1 MPFTSPVDQM
11 AWYILVW
18 LSYICTKNILC
29 HKQWYYSILNRCGS
43 EGVAL
48 YFRMED
54 TVMIVGKLEDQVSF
68 IYTDPV
74 FLVSEIDCV
83 RVIGAF
89 SNDLLQLVPR
99 YVQDIF
105 RINST
110 SPSSYLVE
118 ASKQFEVII
127 IIKC

>member
-1 MPFTSPVDQM
+1 MSIRHYDIIINFSINK
-11 AWYILVW
+11 YFINL
-18 LSYICTKNILC
+18 
-29 HKQWYYSILNRCGS
+29 ILNRCGS

-48 YFRMED
+48 YFKTEE
-54 TVMIVGKLEDQVSF
+54 TVMIVGKHDDQVTF

-74 FLVSEIDCV
+74 CLVSEIDCV

-89 SNDLLQLVPR
+89 SNDMLQLVPH
-99 YVQDIF
+99 YVQEIF

-118 ASKQFEVII
+118 ASRQFEVII
-127 IIKC
+127 TNQCLI

>member
-1 MPFTSPVDQM
+1 
-11 AWYILVW
+11 
-18 LSYICTKNILC
+18 
-29 HKQWYYSILNRCGS
+29 
-43 EGVAL
+43 
-48 YFRMED
+48 MED

-127 IIKC
+127 IIECWEN

>member
-1 MPFTSPVDQM
+1 
-11 AWYILVW
+11 
-18 LSYICTKNILC
+18 
-29 HKQWYYSILNRCGS
+29 
-43 EGVAL
+43 
-48 YFRMED
+48 
-54 TVMIVGKLEDQVSF
+54 MIVNKLEDQVSF

-127 IIKC
+127 TIKY